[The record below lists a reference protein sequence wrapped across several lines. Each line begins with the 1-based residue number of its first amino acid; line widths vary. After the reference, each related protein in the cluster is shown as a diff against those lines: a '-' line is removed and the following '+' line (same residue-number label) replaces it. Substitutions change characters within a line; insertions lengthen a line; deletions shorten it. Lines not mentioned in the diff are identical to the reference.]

1 VPLAVVAG
9 AADEVVPAAQSRAVA
24 AAAGASYV
32 ELPRARHNDDA
43 LVSGPDVVDAV
54 VTVSGR

>member
-32 ELPRARHNDDA
+32 ELPRARQTTTRWSADR
-43 LVSGPDVVDAV
+43 PWW
-54 VTVSGR
+54 TPW

>member
-1 VPLAVVAG
+1 L
-9 AADEVVPAAQSRAVA
+9 QSRAVA

-43 LVSGPDVVDAV
+43 LVSGPAVVDAV